1 MRHLLATLI
10 LVAATSGFAASIPDR
25 PEKLKHA
32 PLNYAPPN
40 AADYRVQLKSGPIA
54 YIVPNRELPLV
65 SVSILVRTGDYVV
78 PAGKEGLAG
87 FVGSLLATSGS
98 AKRSADQIEERM
110 AFLAAQLG
118 SSAGDTQGS
127 VGLNLLSKDLTEG
140 LAVLREVLT
149 EPAFQEDKL
158 ELLRQQSLQAMKQR
172 NDNSSSIETRERRNL
187 AYGEKFWSNRGS
199 TEASLKSITQ
209 ADLKKFHQDWF
220 HPGNFVIAVSGD
232 VDRVAMVAALEKLCA
247 DWPFAGMAP
256 PPVPTD
262 KQFAKPGLYI
272 VNKDV
277 NQGRVSVLLPGIKR
291 DDPDVYAVE
300 VMNDIL
306 GGGGFTS
313 RIVNRV
319 RSDEGLAY
327 SAGSGFPEG
336 LYYPLSFVAAFQ
348 SKSATVAFATSIV
361 IEEIKKIST
370 ALVSAEELETAKKSI
385 IETFPRG
392 FATKGQVASALAQ
405 EEYTGRYVSNPDYYK
420 NYRAKIA
427 AVTAAD
433 VQRVAKRFFTLDKLV
448 ILVVGQKAEIL
459 KGHPNHPVKIEGLV
473 SGPLVDVPLRDP
485 LTLKPIQK

>member
-1 MRHLLATLI
+1 MTRILALLLAF
-10 LVAATSGFAASIPDR
+10 VVTSGFAASIPDR

-32 PLNYAPPN
+32 PLNFEPPR
-40 AADYRVQLKSGPIA
+40 AVDYRVQLKSGPVA

-65 SVSILVRTGDYVV
+65 SINILVRTGDYVV

-87 FVGSLLATSGS
+87 FVGSLLTTGGT
-98 AKRSADQIEERM
+98 AKRPADQIEERM

-118 SSAGDTQGS
+118 SGVADTQGS
-127 VGLNLLSKDLTEG
+127 VGINLLSKDLAEG

-158 ELLRQQSLQAMKQR
+158 ELLRQQSLQGMKQR
-172 NDNSSSIETRERRNL
+172 NDNSSSIEVRERRNL
-187 AYGEKFWSNRGS
+187 AYGENFWSNRAA
-199 TEASLKSITQ
+199 TEASVKSITQ
-209 ADLKKFHQDWF
+209 ADLQKFHRDWF

-232 VDRVAMVAALEKLCA
+232 VDRAAMEAALEKLCA
-247 DWPFAGMAP
+247 DWPFTGKAP
-256 PPVPTD
+256 PPVPKD

-272 VNKDV
+272 VDKDV
-277 NQGRVSVLLPGIKR
+277 NQGRVSVLLPGIQR
-291 DDPDVYAVE
+291 DDPDTYAVE

-348 SKSATVAFATSIV
+348 SKSGTVPYATSIV
-361 IEEIKKIST
+361 IEEMKKIST
-370 ALVSAEELETAKKSI
+370 APVTAEELETTKRSA
-385 IETFPRG
+385 IETFPRS
-392 FATKGQVASALAQ
+392 FATKGQVASTLAQ
-405 EEYTGRYVSNPDYYK
+405 DEFTGRYASNPDYHK
-420 NYRAKIA
+420 NYRAKIS

-459 KGHPNHPVKIEGLV
+459 KGHPDHPMKFEGLV
-473 SGPLVDVPLRDP
+473 SGPLVDVPIRDP
-485 LTLKPIQK
+485 LTLKPLQK